1 MLPIAQLTAFSQ
13 HFKHILFTTTIH
25 SYEGTGRC
33 FELKF
38 KQKINRTFSDFEL
51 IEPLRWSKDDALEA
65 FIDELLLLNVED
77 EFKQTVYDKSKFC
90 QITERSQEE
99 ILSSL
104 SQFYGLMTLAH
115 YRTSPLDLRRL
126 FDANSQCFFTA
137 ENDPLPWIL
146 TLRMYSFHSS
156 SEWITSTFWIKQS
169 HWTIYTFILL
179 KKFSFS
185 LKIP

>member
-1 MLPIAQLTAFSQ
+1 MGEFSQKEIIFIAPDALFLALQHDPSFSENAWLFVDEAAMLPIAQLTAFSH

-25 SYEGTGRC
+25 SYEETG
-33 FELKF
+33 EALSLNLSK
-38 KQKINRTFSDFEL
+38 KSNRTFSDFEL

-104 SQFYGLMTLAH
+104 SQFYGLMT
-115 YRTSPLDLRRL
+115 
-126 FDANSQCFFTA
+126 
-137 ENDPLPWIL
+137 
-146 TLRMYSFHSS
+146 
-156 SEWITSTFWIKQS
+156 
-169 HWTIYTFILL
+169 
-179 KKFSFS
+179 
-185 LKIP
+185 